1 MVVVV
6 VVGVADGRVGLFCG
20 AVLAVV
26 MPCFVVLW
34 VFFFFFPYCGLLV
47 VVVVIV
53 GVVVGV
59 ADGSVVLG
67 VADGIVVV
75 IGARCFFWVVGYFI
89 LL

>member
-6 VVGVADGRVGLFCG
+6 VMA
-20 AVLAVV
+20 
-26 MPCFVVLW
+26 
-34 VFFFFFPYCGLLV
+34 
-47 VVVVIV
+47 
-53 GVVVGV
+53 
-59 ADGSVVLG
+59 